1 MSLELIESRRQK
13 VSRQSLALIG
23 YLETKPSMDPHQFI
37 VLVSIYEPYPHLVQK
52 FVFFIEGLIM
62 ADDDGQ
68 NMAFQH

>member
-23 YLETKPSMDPHQFI
+23 YLETKLSMDPHQFI
-37 VLVSIYEPYPHLVQK
+37 VLVSIYEPLLT
-52 FVFFIEGLIM
+52 FSSEICFFIEGLIM

-68 NMAFQH
+68 NMVFQH